1 MKGIPLMS
9 GLSFWCE
16 TSNSF
21 FVSLTS
27 LLSDVS
33 SLAGLDVKIG
43 TTVTLPCVA
52 PGKPITV
59 VEWSRKDL
67 GEEYV
72 LLYRDEKIDP
82 SFQHLS
88 FENRVDLQDREMK
101 GGNVSLVLKNV
112 TMNDKGTYECKVVQR
127 GRYRGKILINNIT
140 LVITSSS
147 GHFEKQ
153 IGERG
158 EKDKGNKEAGH
169 NDGEKEDGFEAPIDK
184 INVTAEPGQNVT
196 LPCRSAE
203 DKHVIIVQW
212 SRRDLGSEY
221 VLLYRDYML
230 DPENQHP
237 SYKNRVDL
245 KDRQMKDGD
254 VSLVLE
260 NVTTNDR
267 GIYECRVIKTN
278 RHMKISTI
286 DLVVAPLPP
295 GNINRRIQDSGNNR
309 ANYHQHIGLIPAAIL
324 TIVVCISISLKKG
337 RSKER

>member
-1 MKGIPLMS
+1 
-9 GLSFWCE
+9 
-16 TSNSF
+16 
-21 FVSLTS
+21 
-27 LLSDVS
+27 
-33 SLAGLDVKIG
+33 IG

-147 GHFEKQ
+147 
-153 IGERG
+153 
-158 EKDKGNKEAGH
+158 
-169 NDGEKEDGFEAPIDK
+169 DK

-286 DLVVAPLPP
+286 DLVVAP
-295 GNINRRIQDSGNNR
+295 
-309 ANYHQHIGLIPAAIL
+309 
-324 TIVVCISISLKKG
+324 
-337 RSKER
+337 